1 MILLIVAILS
11 LGTSLAVFFACFE
24 AVTEIYW
31 IPIVFVGSYLALALI
46 WAIALII
53 CTLPVKKSK
62 PCRKHSR
69 LYRFF
74 ANCIID
80 ASNFFMRVKL
90 HVKGKEKL
98 PKEKFLLVGNHL
110 SFMDPVITMGVLR
123 SYRMGFVGASN
134 AIFKFPVM
142 DKLLHK
148 NFCIPIN
155 RESAK
160 DGVRMV
166 NEAAEIIKSGQASI
180 GIYPEGRRNLE
191 GGEMLPFRNGAFKIA
206 KKANCPIVVAVIKN
220 VEKIKHNIPFKKTH
234 VHLEFTAVIR
244 PEEFADKNT
253 QQIGEYVRELIEKA
267 LQHDGAPNYINC
279 GNAA

>member
-11 LGTSLAVFFACFE
+11 LGIALTVYFVCFATV
-24 AVTEIYW
+24 AKLYW
-31 IPIVFVGSYLALALI
+31 IPIVFAGSYLALALL
-46 WAIALII
+46 WALSLIV
-53 CTLPVKKSK
+53 CTLFVNKNK

-80 ASNFFMRVKL
+80 TSNILMRVKL
-90 HVKGKEKL
+90 HVTGKEKL
-98 PKEKFLLVGNHL
+98 PQEKFLLVGNHL

-134 AIFKFPVM
+134 AIFKFPIM

-148 NFCIPIN
+148 NFCVPIN

-160 DGVRMV
+160 DGIKMV
-166 NEAAEIIKSGQASI
+166 NEAAEIIKSGQASM

-191 GGEMLPFRNGAFKIA
+191 GGEMLPFKNGAFKIA

-220 VEKIKHNIPFKKTH
+220 VENIKKNIPFKKTH
-234 VHLEFTAVIR
+234 VYLDFTAVIH
-244 PEEFADKNT
+244 PEEFADSNT
-253 QQIGEYVRELIEKA
+253 QQISERVREIIE
-267 LQHDGAPNYINC
+267 QTMQPAPFENIL
-279 GNAA
+279 AA

>member
-1 MILLIVAILS
+1 MILLIIAILS
-11 LGTSLAVFFACFE
+11 LAVSLTVFFVCF
-24 AVTEIYW
+24 ATVTKIYW
-31 IPIVFVGSYLALALI
+31 IPIVFVASYLAFVIL
-46 WAIALII
+46 WAISLII
-53 CTLPVKKSK
+53 CTLFVNKNK

-69 LYRFF
+69 LYRFY

-80 ASNFFMRVKL
+80 TSNFLMRVKL
-90 HVKGKEKL
+90 HVTGKEKL
-98 PKEKFLLVGNHL
+98 PKQKFLLVGNHL

-134 AIFKFPVM
+134 AIFKFPIV

-148 NFCIPIN
+148 NFSIPIN

-160 DGVRMV
+160 DGVKMV
-166 NEAAEIIKSGQASI
+166 NEAAEIIKSGQASV

-191 GGEMLPFRNGAFKIA
+191 GGEMLPFKNGAFKIA

-220 VEKIKHNIPFKKTH
+220 VEKIKQNIPFKRTH
-234 VHLEFTAVIR
+234 VYLDFTAVIQ

-253 QQIGEYVRELIEKA
+253 QQIGEQVRGIIERA
-267 LQHDGAPNYINC
+267 LEPTIG
-279 GNAA
+279 

>member
-1 MILLIVAILS
+1 MILLIIAILS
-11 LGTSLAVFFACFE
+11 LAVALTVFFVCFK
-24 AVTEIYW
+24 VITKIYW
-31 IPIVFVGSYLALALI
+31 IPIVFAGSYISLALL
-46 WAIALII
+46 WAISLIL
-53 CTLPVKKSK
+53 CTLFVNKAK

-69 LYRFF
+69 LYRFY

-80 ASNFFMRVKL
+80 TSNFLMRVKL
-90 HVKGKEKL
+90 HISGKENL
-98 PKEKFLLVGNHL
+98 PREKFLLVGNHL

-134 AIFKFPVM
+134 AIFKFPII

-160 DGVRMV
+160 DGVKMV
-166 NEAAEIIKSGQASI
+166 NEAAEIIKSGQASV

-191 GGEMLPFRNGAFKIA
+191 GGEMLPFKNGAFKIA

-220 VEKIKHNIPFKKTH
+220 VEKIKQNIPFKRTH
-234 VHLEFTAVIR
+234 VYLDFAAVIQ
-244 PEEFADKNT
+244 PEEFAEKNT
-253 QQIGEYVRELIEKA
+253 QQIGEHVRELIEQA
-267 LQHDGAPNYINC
+267 IPPARSENV
-279 GNAA
+279 AA

>member
-11 LGTSLAVFFACFE
+11 FAIALTVFFVCFNT
-24 AVTEIYW
+24 VSKLYW
-31 IPIVFVGSYLALALI
+31 IPVVFAGSYVS
-46 WAIALII
+46 IALLWALSLIA
-53 CTLPVKKSK
+53 CTLFVNKNK

-80 ASNFFMRVKL
+80 TSNILLRVKL
-90 HVKGKEKL
+90 HITGKENL

-134 AIFKFPVM
+134 AIFKFPIM

-155 RESAK
+155 RESTK
-160 DGVRMV
+160 DGVKMV
-166 NEAAEIIKSGQASI
+166 NEAAEIIKSGQASV

-220 VEKIKHNIPFKKTH
+220 VEKIKSNIPFKKTH
-234 VHLEFTAVIR
+234 VYLDFTAVIQ
-244 PEEFADKNT
+244 PDEFADKNT
-253 QQIGEYVRELIEKA
+253 QQIGEHIRGIIEQA
-267 LQHDGAPNYINC
+267 LTPTLPEQSFTA
-279 GNAA
+279 

>member
-1 MILLIVAILS
+1 MILLIIAILS
-11 LGTSLAVFFACFE
+11 LGVALTVFFVCFN
-24 AVTEIYW
+24 AIAKIYW
-31 IPIVFVGSYLALALI
+31 IPVVFAGSYLSLAIL
-46 WAIALII
+46 WAISLTIL
-53 CTLPVKKSK
+53 TLFVNLQK

-69 LYRFF
+69 LYRFY

-80 ASNFFMRVKL
+80 TSKFITRVKL
-90 HVKGKEKL
+90 HVTGKDKL
-98 PKEKFLLVGNHL
+98 PQQKFLLVGNHL
-110 SFMDPVITMGVLR
+110 SFMDPVLTMGVLR

-134 AIFKFPVM
+134 AIFKFPIV

-160 DGVRMV
+160 DGVKMV
-166 NEAAEIIKSGQASI
+166 NEAAEIIKSGHASM

-220 VEKIKHNIPFKKTH
+220 VEKIKKNIPFKRTH
-234 VHLEFTAVIR
+234 VHLDFVAVIQ

-253 QQIGEYVRELIEKA
+253 QEIGDRVREI
-267 LQHDGAPNYINC
+267 INKVLKPTTSESMV
-279 GNAA
+279 A

>member
-11 LGTSLAVFFACFE
+11 LAISLTVFFVCF
-24 AVTEIYW
+24 ASATKLYW
-31 IPIVFVGSYLALALI
+31 IPIVFAGSYLSLALL
-46 WAIALII
+46 WALSLIA
-53 CTLPVKKSK
+53 CTLFVDKNK

-69 LYRFF
+69 LYRFY

-80 ASNFFMRVKL
+80 TSNFLMRVKL
-90 HVKGKEKL
+90 HVTGKEKL

-134 AIFKFPVM
+134 AIFKFPIV

-148 NFCIPIN
+148 NFSIPIN

-160 DGVRMV
+160 DGVKMV
-166 NEAAEIIKSGQASI
+166 NEAAEIIKSGQASV

-191 GGEMLPFRNGAFKIA
+191 GGEMLPFKNGAFKIA

-220 VEKIKHNIPFKKTH
+220 VENIKKNIPFKKTH
-234 VHLEFTAVIR
+234 VYLDFTAVIQ
-244 PEEFADKNT
+244 PEEFAEKNT
-253 QQIGEYVRELIEKA
+253 QQIGEQVREIIEQA
-267 LQHDGAPNYINC
+267 LTPTLPEQSFTA
-279 GNAA
+279 

>member
-1 MILLIVAILS
+1 MILIIVAILS
-11 LGTSLAVFFACFE
+11 LAISLTEFFVWFGAWE
-24 AVTEIYW
+24 QIYW
-31 IPIVFVGSYLALALI
+31 IPVFFVGSFIALVLL
-46 WAIALII
+46 WAISLILL
-53 CTLPVKKSK
+53 TLFVNKEK

-69 LYRFF
+69 LYRFY

-80 ASNFFMRVKL
+80 TSNFLTRVKL
-90 HVKGKEKL
+90 HVTGKENL
-98 PKEKFLLVGNHL
+98 PQEKFLLVGNHL

-134 AIFKFPVM
+134 AIFKFPIV

-160 DGVRMV
+160 DGVKMV
-166 NEAAEIIKSGQASI
+166 NEAAAIIKSGQASV

-191 GGEMLPFRNGAFKIA
+191 GGEMLPFKNGAFKIA

-220 VEKIKHNIPFKKTH
+220 VEKIKANIPFKRTH
-234 VHLEFTAVIR
+234 VYLDFTAVIQ
-244 PEEFADKNT
+244 PEEYADKNT
-253 QQIGEYVRELIEKA
+253 QQIGEHVRTIIEQA
-267 LQHDGAPNYINC
+267 LQPSPSESL
-279 GNAA
+279 AA